1 MRIAVDTNILI
12 SGLLLKSSRISSMM
26 ESILTE
32 HTLVLSSYVIDELKY
47 VAKKKFPAKAAAIE
61 RLLSYMSYELVYT
74 PEETDDSIFFIRDA
88 KDYPVL
94 YSAMLADA
102 DILIT
107 GDKDFSDLDVERPEI
122 LTPSE
127 FREKYG

>member
-47 VAKKKFPAKAAAIE
+47 E
-61 RLLSYMSYELVYT
+61 LSYFKFLGNYKLV
-74 PEETDDSIFFIRDA
+74 
-88 KDYPVL
+88 
-94 YSAMLADA
+94 
-102 DILIT
+102 
-107 GDKDFSDLDVERPEI
+107 
-122 LTPSE
+122 
-127 FREKYG
+127 